1 MDNKNLSLEG
11 LIFEAIELSV
21 VNNIMCITLNRPEK
35 KNAINPVMANEIIY
49 SLAFAAQE
57 RDIRVVVIKANGDV
71 FCAGGDLGTMSGK
84 SSESTSNVP
93 SLGGGTEEISLRIR
107 SLNKPVICEIQGPV
121 FHISLAFMVMAGLF
135 RVMPKRQGL
144 DFIMRGNKI
153 SSHDAERFGLVN
165 KVVHKEKL
173 SEEVNKI
180 AAELSKLAPG
190 TMKLGLEAYNHQDK
204 MDFDEAV
211 PFLKEQLEK
220 CLKSD
225 DAKEGITAF
234 LEKRDPDWK

>member
-1 MDNKNLSLEG
+1 M
-11 LIFEAIELSV
+11 
-21 VNNIMCITLNRPEK
+21 
-35 KNAINPVMANEIIY
+35 
-49 SLAFAAQE
+49 
-57 RDIRVVVIKANGDV
+57 
-71 FCAGGDLGTMSGK
+71 
-84 SSESTSNVP
+84 
-93 SLGGGTEEISLRIR
+93 
-107 SLNKPVICEIQGPV
+107 ICEIQGPV
-121 FHISLAFMVMAGLF
+121 LAGALLMVTNSTHAIAVEEATFSAPEIKRGIWPFMVMAGLF

-165 KVVHKEKL
+165 KVVHKEQL

-234 LEKRDPDWK
+234 LEKRDPNWK